1 VMLGR
6 KLSAVTVTY
15 FSDLALI
22 RPLLLSVEAAA
33 AKLFTK
39 HGYRCE
45 YFIID
50 NSDDEDYF
58 WRLEILCY
66 AFFNTDYLT
75 IHMIRAPKNL
85 GFSGGNNLVLDKLDS
100 EFHLVVNPDVMLEQL
115 ALCRAIEYLKKNT
128 DVGIVS
134 PRIMDAGFEFAHVIK
149 IYPDCFTL
157 LLRYA
162 EISILTKR
170 FAARL
175 ESYACG
181 HLSDTANKDVQLAGG
196 CFLLMRTCLFKKLK
210 GFDDHFFVY
219 FEDFDF
225 SIRSSEYTK
234 IAYVPAVRITHMG
247 GHTNHKSLQH
257 HWLFAVSAVKF
268 FFLHGWKIW

>member
-134 PRIMDAGFEFAHVIK
+134 PRIMDAGFE
-149 IYPDCFTL
+149 
-157 LLRYA
+157 LR
-162 EISILTKR
+162 SILIVLHCCC
-170 FAARL
+170 A
-175 ESYACG
+175 
-181 HLSDTANKDVQLAGG
+181 
-196 CFLLMRTCLFKKLK
+196 MLK
-210 GFDDHFFVY
+210 FQY
-219 FEDFDF
+219 
-225 SIRSSEYTK
+225 
-234 IAYVPAVRITHMG
+234 
-247 GHTNHKSLQH
+247 
-257 HWLFAVSAVKF
+257 
-268 FFLHGWKIW
+268 